1 MKYAKS
7 EIYTIVDELKMSE
20 LYMLGDGETK
30 AVRAFEAI
38 QMLEALENGELE
50 VIDDENTAESV

>member
-1 MKYAKS
+1 MRYAKN
-7 EIYTIVDELKMSE
+7 EVYKLVDELKMAE
-20 LYMLGDGETK
+20 LHRLSDGETSDL
-30 AVRAFEAI
+30 RAFEAI

>member
-1 MKYAKS
+1 MKYSKH
-7 EIYTIVDELKMSE
+7 EIYTLVDELKMSE
-20 LYMLGDGETK
+20 LYRLGDGETNT
-30 AVRAFEAI
+30 VRAFEAI